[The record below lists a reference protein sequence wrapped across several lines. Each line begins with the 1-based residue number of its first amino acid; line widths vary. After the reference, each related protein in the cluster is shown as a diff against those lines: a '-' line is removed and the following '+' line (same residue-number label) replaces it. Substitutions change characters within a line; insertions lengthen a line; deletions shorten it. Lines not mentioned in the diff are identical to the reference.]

1 VRLRSRGD
9 RGAITAEWVLTLP
22 AMVAVAAFLTGGL
35 GAGIAQH
42 RLHQHASD
50 HARVLGLG
58 GDPRGLPAESE
69 TADFWLS
76 HPEDLVCVHYRD
88 TYAKGWWALSPLEIK
103 SEACA
108 LASPSTRDE

>member
-1 VRLRSRGD
+1 MRSRSPGD

-58 GDPRGLPAESE
+58 GDPAGLPSLSQ
-69 TADFWLS
+69 TAQFWLS

-88 TYAKGWWALSPLEIK
+88 SYDRGWWALSPLPLA
-103 SEACA
+103 SNACA
-108 LASPSTRDE
+108 LDFPLAPDE